1 MPYFL
6 IVTFG
11 MPIVTFSRKMSLFT
25 PDKLTFTSN
34 CIRLN
39 ITIEKRGLLYMI
51 IYELLDSLVMTLG
64 HAFKYPVIYRPWLR
78 FNVFVTM
85 LIAAVVYGIDS
96 LVYTSISPVSE
107 NSACLLGTWLLA
119 EIVNILMVRKDK
131 IIDML
136 ILEYFYQFIYNVIG
150 TGLIALNTIIY
161 GIISGAATDM
171 WFSRQTLT
179 DSDYVIRIISA
190 AICFTIS
197 LMICRKV
204 SVIMANMQKKL
215 KLLLFFG
222 MVVPMAIFMVIKNVV
237 ILTTEN
243 MLQGPLVVLY
253 GILLMWVS
261 VCLLIFFVSVF
272 MQTKENNR
280 LIQAR
285 IESQNMHYH
294 RVLKAQQELREAKHD
309 LANRLAA
316 YNIAQTNR
324 DR

>member
-1 MPYFL
+1 
-6 IVTFG
+6 
-11 MPIVTFSRKMSLFT
+11 
-25 PDKLTFTSN
+25 
-34 CIRLN
+34 
-39 ITIEKRGLLYMI
+39 MI
-51 IYELLDSLVMTLG
+51 IYELLDSTVMTLG
-64 HAFKYPVIYRPWLR
+64 HVFKYPVIYRSWLR
-78 FNVFVTM
+78 FNVFITM
-85 LIAAVVYGIDS
+85 LIAAVVYGIDT
-96 LVYTSISPVSE
+96 LIYTSISPLSE
-107 NSACLLGTWLLA
+107 NSACLLGTWFLA

-179 DSDYVIRIISA
+179 GSDYVIRIISA
-190 AICFTIS
+190 AICFAIS

-204 SVIMANMQKKL
+204 LVIMANMQKKL

-222 MVVPMAIFMVIKNVV
+222 MVVPMAVFMVIKNVV

-243 MLQGPLVVLY
+243 MLSGPLVILY
-253 GILLMWVS
+253 GILLIWVS

-280 LIQAR
+280 LIQTR

-309 LANRLAA
+309 LVNTLAA
-316 YNIAQTNR
+316 YNISQTHH
-324 DR
+324 DKQQTEGELQLCQQQQ

>member
-51 IYELLDSLVMTLG
+51 IYELLDSTVMTLG
-64 HAFKYPVIYRPWLR
+64 HVFKYPVIYRPWLR

-96 LVYTSISPVSE
+96 FVYTSISPVSE
-107 NSACLLGTWLLA
+107 NSACLLGAWLLA

-237 ILTTEN
+237 VLTTEVL
-243 MLQGPLVVLY
+243 MQGPLVVLY

-280 LIQAR
+280 LIQTR

>member
-1 MPYFL
+1 
-6 IVTFG
+6 
-11 MPIVTFSRKMSLFT
+11 
-25 PDKLTFTSN
+25 
-34 CIRLN
+34 
-39 ITIEKRGLLYMI
+39 MI
-51 IYELLDSLVMTLG
+51 IYELLDSTVMALG

-78 FNVFVTM
+78 FNVFITM

-285 IESQNMHYH
+285 IESQNMHYR

-309 LANRLAA
+309 LVNTLAA
-316 YNIAQTNR
+316 YNISQTHHNKQQTEGELQLCQQQH
-324 DR
+324 

>member
-1 MPYFL
+1 
-6 IVTFG
+6 
-11 MPIVTFSRKMSLFT
+11 
-25 PDKLTFTSN
+25 
-34 CIRLN
+34 
-39 ITIEKRGLLYMI
+39 MI
-51 IYELLDSLVMTLG
+51 IYELLDSTVMTLG
-64 HAFKYPVIYRPWLR
+64 HVFKYPVIYRPWLR

-96 LVYTSISPVSE
+96 FVYTSISPVSE
-107 NSACLLGTWLLA
+107 NSACLLGAWLLA

-150 TGLIALNTIIY
+150 TGLIALSTAIY
-161 GIISGAATDM
+161 GIISGAAADQ
-171 WFSRQTLT
+171 WFSTT
-179 DSDYVIRIISA
+179 TSTSSDYVIRIISA
-190 AICFTIS
+190 AICFAIS

-237 ILTTEN
+237 VLTTEVL
-243 MLQGPLVVLY
+243 MQGPLVVLY

-280 LIQAR
+280 LIQTR